1 MNCPGAWIATRK
13 IGCSST
19 GPAAF
24 SASRV
29 PCRPAMR
36 NAMSELSTAWCSPS
50 VSVTVTSTT
59 GNPSGPRS
67 IASRAPCSTAGM

>member
-1 MNCPGAWIATRK
+1 MNCAGAWIAIRNT
-13 IGCSST
+13 GCSST

-36 NAMSELSTAWCSPS
+36 NAMSELSTECACPS
-50 VSVTVTSTT
+50 VSVTATSTT
-59 GNPSGPRS
+59 GKPSGPRS
-67 IASRAPCSTAGM
+67 IASRAPVSTAGM